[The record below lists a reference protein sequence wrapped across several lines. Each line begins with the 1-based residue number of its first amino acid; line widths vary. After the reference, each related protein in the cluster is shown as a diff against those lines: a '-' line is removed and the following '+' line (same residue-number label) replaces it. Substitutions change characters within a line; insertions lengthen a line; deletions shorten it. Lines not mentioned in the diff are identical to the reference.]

1 MRKLTVATVLLTLCM
16 SPAFAQIGT
25 PGNETKPT
33 GEEDNQA
40 ECMANFRLADRNGD
54 GLLTGD
60 ELASARAVIPTDL
73 GLSGPI
79 GFQEFMDACM
89 AVVPRGG

>member
-1 MRKLTVATVLLTLCM
+1 MRKLTVAALLLTL
-16 SPAFAQIGT
+16 SIGQAIAQVGV
-25 PGNETKPT
+25 PGSEVKPT

-54 GLLTGD
+54 GVLTGD
-60 ELASARAVIPTDL
+60 ELSATRAVIPTDL

-79 GFQEFMDACM
+79 GFQEFLDACT
-89 AVVPRGG
+89 AIIPRGG

>member
-1 MRKLTVATVLLTLCM
+1 MRKLTVAALLLTLSM
-16 SPAFAQIGT
+16 GQALAQIGT

-40 ECMANFRLADRNGD
+40 ECMANFYYADRNGD
-54 GLLTGD
+54 GVLTGD
-60 ELASARAVIPTDL
+60 ELAATRAVIPTDL

-79 GFQEFMDACM
+79 SFQEFLDACT
-89 AVVPRGG
+89 AIIPRGG